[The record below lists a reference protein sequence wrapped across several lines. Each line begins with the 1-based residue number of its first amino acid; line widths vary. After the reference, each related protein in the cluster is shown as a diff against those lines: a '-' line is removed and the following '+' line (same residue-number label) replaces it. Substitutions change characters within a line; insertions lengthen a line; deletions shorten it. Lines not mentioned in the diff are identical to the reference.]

1 LVGTVEDNVDRNRR
15 LQAEWYGE
23 PLGDRFRWLLERL
36 GISQAGLAQVLGLS
50 PPMLSQ
56 LMSGRRAKI
65 SNPAVLNRLLAVE
78 EFARDPGSATLTRD
92 AIGER
97 LSRIRAESATTSS
110 GMRVTTPPVQTALE
124 EPARAL
130 QSLLRAV
137 ASAAEI
143 EAAASLLD
151 AGFPD
156 LAALLRVYGNGRTA
170 DAQAHFA
177 RTLGTP

>member
-1 LVGTVEDNVDRNRR
+1 MEDNVDRNRR
-15 LQAEWYGE
+15 LQAEWYGG
-23 PLGDRFRWLLERL
+23 PLGDQFRWLTQRL
-36 GISQAGLAQVLGLS
+36 GITQAGLAQVLGLS

-65 SNPAVLNRLLAVE
+65 SNPVVLNRLLAVE
-78 EFARDPGSATLTRD
+78 ELARDPAFGTLTHD
-92 AIGER
+92 AIAER
-97 LSRIRAESATTSS
+97 LARIQAESTTISS
-110 GMRVTTPPVQTALE
+110 GVRMSPAPAHPTVE

-143 EAAASLLD
+143 EAAAALLD

-156 LAALLRVYGNGRTA
+156 LATVLRVYGNGRTA
-170 DAQAHFA
+170 DAQQHFA
-177 RTLGTP
+177 RTLGTR

>member
-1 LVGTVEDNVDRNRR
+1 MGTAEGNVDRNRR

-36 GISQAGLAQVLGLS
+36 GISQANLAQVVGLS

-65 SNPAVLNRLLAVE
+65 SNPVVLNRLLAVE
-78 EFARDPGSATLTRD
+78 ELARDPDFGTLTRD

-97 LSRIRAESATTSS
+97 LSRIHAESATTSS
-110 GMRVTTPPVQTALE
+110 GMRMTTPPVRTAAE

-156 LAALLRVYGNGRTA
+156 LAAVLRVYGNGRTA

-177 RTLGTP
+177 HTLGTP

>member
-1 LVGTVEDNVDRNRR
+1 MGTVEDNVDRNRK

-36 GISQAGLAQVLGLS
+36 GISQAGLAQALGLS

-65 SNPAVLNRLLAVE
+65 SNPAVLNRLQAVE
-78 EFARDPGSATLTRD
+78 ELARDPGLSTLTRD
-92 AIGER
+92 AISER
-97 LSRIRAESATTSS
+97 LGRIRAESTTTSS
-110 GMRVTTPPVQTALE
+110 GMHVTTRPLRTAAE

-156 LAALLRVYGNGRTA
+156 LAAVLRVYGNGRTA

-177 RTLGTP
+177 RTLSRP